1 MPKVT
6 KPKDI
11 IDEKVTSNAPLNWG
25 EFVTDIINGNYV
37 LLVGSE
43 NLLEKQYSDGD
54 SSKDILASVIS
65 NLKLGDEFFCDSFTE
80 LARKT
85 ERSDKNIHNLITR
98 DLIGEKRTYVCSTDA
113 ISSEL
118 KNLLR
123 TKFFRIVL
131 TTTFDTYLENLM
143 REIWGEQLRV
153 MNIYGEGKT
162 FDFDERE
169 QSANEFD
176 IRPTLYYI
184 CGKVNTYDRPYVATD
199 NDAIRVV
206 ARWLGSNSPKNIL
219 NNIRNKGVISIG
231 CKFDDW
237 LFRFFWYVLRHDVNP
252 VDSRKKDAVA
262 VSFSTESDKQLNRY
276 LQSNNVYTAS
286 DVRLFINKI
295 LDTKDICI
303 QDIAMANRQ
312 LGGVFISYAHEDMPV
327 VSNIVQQL
335 NKAGFNVWFDSAK
348 LESGDEYDIRIATAI
363 NSCQIFIPILSP
375 QVKQDLVDGHTNRY
389 YISHEWSI
397 AKQRVDNIGGNIRVM
412 PLAINGYDESADYH
426 KQFPFGNKTVVNLMK
441 NPLSKFIQSMNS
453 KFNN

>member
-37 LLVGSE
+37 LLVGRE

-143 REIWGEQLRV
+143 
-153 MNIYGEGKT
+153 
-162 FDFDERE
+162 
-169 QSANEFD
+169 S
-176 IRPTLYYI
+176 
-184 CGKVNTYDRPYVATD
+184 
-199 NDAIRVV
+199 
-206 ARWLGSNSPKNIL
+206 
-219 NNIRNKGVISIG
+219 
-231 CKFDDW
+231 
-237 LFRFFWYVLRHDVNP
+237 
-252 VDSRKKDAVA
+252 
-262 VSFSTESDKQLNRY
+262 
-276 LQSNNVYTAS
+276 
-286 DVRLFINKI
+286 
-295 LDTKDICI
+295 
-303 QDIAMANRQ
+303 
-312 LGGVFISYAHEDMPV
+312 
-327 VSNIVQQL
+327 
-335 NKAGFNVWFDSAK
+335 
-348 LESGDEYDIRIATAI
+348 
-363 NSCQIFIPILSP
+363 
-375 QVKQDLVDGHTNRY
+375 
-389 YISHEWSI
+389 
-397 AKQRVDNIGGNIRVM
+397 
-412 PLAINGYDESADYH
+412 
-426 KQFPFGNKTVVNLMK
+426 
-441 NPLSKFIQSMNS
+441 
-453 KFNN
+453 